1 MSERHSGRTGHHGVG
16 MILLKPDRVLM
27 VKRGKQ
33 PFLGRWSY
41 PGGMVEDGETPH
53 DAALRELMEE
63 TGLAATAV
71 RLVGQHVVQRAAP
84 ATGAFKLHVFTG
96 RWHGGEPVADD
107 DADDARFFA
116 FDEIAGLDTTPQA
129 EHWLKRALALGE

>member
-1 MSERHSGRTGHHGVG
+1 MSERQSDRSGDRGVG

-41 PGGMVEDGETPH
+41 PGGMVEDGESPRE
-53 DAALRELMEE
+53 AALRELMEE
-63 TGLAATAV
+63 TGLTADAA
-71 RLVGQHVVQRAAP
+71 RLVGEHVVQRAAP
-84 ATGAFKLHVFTG
+84 ATGTFTLHVFTG
-96 RWHGGEPVADD
+96 RWQAGEPVADD

-116 FDEIAGLDTTPQA
+116 FGEVAGLDTTPQA